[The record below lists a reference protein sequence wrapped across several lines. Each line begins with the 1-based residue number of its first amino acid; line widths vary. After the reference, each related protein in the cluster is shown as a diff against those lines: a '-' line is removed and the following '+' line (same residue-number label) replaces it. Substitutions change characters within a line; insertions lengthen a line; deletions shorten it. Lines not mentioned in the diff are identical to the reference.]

1 MPTNELAR
9 GSTPMLRSA
18 VRNSPFLSSVSP
30 AGMTV
35 LETAAYIAI
44 FAMCVLFLYYGSSVL
59 MPLALASLL
68 SFVLTPAVRLLK
80 KAGIPKVIS
89 VVIVV
94 VVSISTIGGAGFVVG
109 GQISDLLER
118 IPSYEY
124 NLLKKV
130 SSLRSASV
138 ESGALERARSTLQ
151 DLQTELG
158 RTNEKAANPPPQA
171 NSQNGP
177 TDTKPIPV
185 EIHQP
190 PQPVLESTL
199 ALIRPLISPLATTGL
214 IILFLFFILAQRED
228 LRDRFLR
235 LAGTGDLQRTTVAL
249 DDAGDRLSR
258 YFIIQALAKLGV
270 RRLHRC
276 LPMGDGS
283 SQPRSLGLPRRPDEV
298 RSVHRIDYRGRIS
311 NHSRCSH

>member
-1 MPTNELAR
+1 MPTNERAK
-9 GSTPMLRSA
+9 GSTAMLRRA

-30 AGMTV
+30 GQMTV
-35 LETAAYIAI
+35 LETAAYVAI

-59 MPLALASLL
+59 MPLALAGLL

-94 VVSISTIGGAGFVVG
+94 VVSISAIGGAGFVVG

-158 RTNEKAANPPPQA
+158 RT
-171 NSQNGP
+171 
-177 TDTKPIPV
+177 
-185 EIHQP
+185 
-190 PQPVLESTL
+190 
-199 ALIRPLISPLATTGL
+199 
-214 IILFLFFILAQRED
+214 
-228 LRDRFLR
+228 
-235 LAGTGDLQRTTVAL
+235 
-249 DDAGDRLSR
+249 
-258 YFIIQALAKLGV
+258 
-270 RRLHRC
+270 
-276 LPMGDGS
+276 
-283 SQPRSLGLPRRPDEV
+283 
-298 RSVHRIDYRGRIS
+298 
-311 NHSRCSH
+311 